1 MKKILVV
8 DDSPDWRNTHI
19 FALKYHFGKNVEI
32 DSANSAKQG
41 YQKITKNKLA
51 PYDIILVD
59 MEMEPDF
66 IPLFAGE
73 WLIKQIQTLGEYNNA
88 RIFIVSS
95 VATIAEMAA
104 KYGVNYIPKDKCE
117 DIMEYKFNEY

>member
-1 MKKILVV
+1 MKKILIV

-19 FALKYHFGKNVEI
+19 FALKYHFGKNAEI

-41 YQKITKNKLA
+41 YRKITKNILA

-73 WLIKQIQTLGEYNNA
+73 WLIKQLQKLSEYSNT

-95 VATIAEMAA
+95 VGEIAKMAA